1 MDDGFEIL
9 GAVAARV
16 IEKVAPA
23 GEVGGAA
30 DATSRHGGGGD
41 TAVILEFRG
50 RRTGATQP
58 CGPTWPPRHSTIDT
72 VSDGR
77 VGPSR
82 NTPATGGLGNARRA
96 KRWGEGHSALANS
109 P

>member
-1 MDDGFEIL
+1 MDDGWEDL

-30 DATSRHGGGGD
+30 DATSRHGGGGK

-50 RRTGATQP
+50 RRSGAAQP
-58 CGPTWPPRHSTIDT
+58 EGPTWPPRHSTIDT
-72 VSDGR
+72 VSDFIT
-77 VGPSR
+77 SK

-96 KRWGEGHSALANS
+96 KR
-109 P
+109 

>member
-41 TAVILEFRG
+41 TAVILQFDVSRCRPRPYMTEPAMGAVVRG
-50 RRTGATQP
+50 CRPGAP
-58 CGPTWPPRHSTIDT
+58 
-72 VSDGR
+72 V
-77 VGPSR
+77 
-82 NTPATGGLGNARRA
+82 TPLRIHA
-96 KRWGEGHSALANS
+96 KR
-109 P
+109 